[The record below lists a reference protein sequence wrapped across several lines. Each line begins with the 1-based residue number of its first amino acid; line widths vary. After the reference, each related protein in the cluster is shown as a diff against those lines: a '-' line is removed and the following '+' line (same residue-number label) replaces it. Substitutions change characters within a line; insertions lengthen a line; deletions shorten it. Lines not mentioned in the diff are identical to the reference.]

1 MKNCNAHT
9 EKVYKYLCYCLT
21 QNAKVMKDLKRL
33 KENKSKQAEIWHH
46 VRLRTGFSLAEG
58 TETTCWASK
67 LCRQCWLE
75 KLALSEVIAVQLGSS
90 VGTLRVWW
98 LRALAAFPGDLSSM
112 WWLTTTCVTL
122 VSWTF
127 KPLWYQV
134 YTWCTHI
141 QAAMLI
147 YIKFLILFMC
157 LCACHTCAG
166 SLKD

>member
-98 LRALAAFPGDLSSM
+98 LRALAAFIEAQVLFPATHHDSWLHHLLLSSRRPASLF
-112 WWLTTTCVTL
+112 WPPWVPGH
-122 VSWTF
+122 
-127 KPLWYQV
+127 KHA
-134 YTWCTHI
+134 THT
-141 QAAMLI
+141 
-147 YIKFLILFMC
+147 
-157 LCACHTCAG
+157 HTPQ
-166 SLKD
+166 SVNR